1 MTRLRPWLYLAPA
14 LALMAV
20 WIYLPL
26 GAVLGLSLMDWNLTG
41 SDRPFVGLD
50 NYRELVT
57 QPDFANAARNT
68 VVYVVGLAPLAVVAP
83 MAVAILLWKHTG
95 ALGSLY
101 RVLLFQP
108 VIVAPVVGALIWQW
122 MLHPIQGVANAALAW
137 IGIRPVNWLGSPSSA
152 IWAIIAI
159 TGWKIFGLSFILY
172 SAGLATVNRS
182 YVDAAHTDGASEWEV
197 TRHILV
203 PLLAP
208 TTILVSFLC
217 LIFAGQWSFAAITVL
232 TQGGPVG
239 STENVF
245 SLLYQYAFRFFD
257 TGAAAAVGVVL
268 FAVFGALALVQLRVG
283 ERFSFHDR

>member
-1 MTRLRPWLYLAPA
+1 
-14 LALMAV
+14 
-20 WIYLPL
+20 
-26 GAVLGLSLMDWNLTG
+26 
-41 SDRPFVGLD
+41 
-50 NYRELVT
+50 
-57 QPDFANAARNT
+57 
-68 VVYVVGLAPLAVVAP
+68 

-101 RVLLFQP
+101 RVLLFLP
-108 VIVAPVVGALIWQW
+108 VIVAPVVGSLIWQW
-122 MLHPIQGVANAALAW
+122 MLHPIQGVANVAPAW
-137 IGIRPVNWLGSPSSA
+137 IGIGPVNWLGSPSSA

-203 PLLAP
+203 RLRAP

-217 LIFAGQWSFAAITVL
+217 VIFAGQWRFAAITVL

-257 TGAAAAVGVVL
+257 TGAAAAVGV
-268 FAVFGALALVQLRVG
+268 GAFRRVRRPGPGAATGRQALLVPRPPAQAPGGGRPG
-283 ERFSFHDR
+283 PTSSPPACASSWSSRCCGR